1 MAHAEKCPICE
12 GSGRLPLPVEMGTTA
27 SRPYDKL
34 CHGCDGKGWVEVQD
48 EDLFPEAHEER
59 FMPPDLHDYY
69 KRMGWESYGTGDF
82 PNGYPALKVPE
93 TTG

>member
-34 CHGCDGKGWVEVQD
+34 CHGCGGKGWVEVAD
-48 EDLFPEAHEER
+48 SP
-59 FMPPDLHDYY
+59 YY
-69 KRMGWESYGTGDF
+69 TIQPLGSVFNLGWVSDGAMTGDDLTS
-82 PNGYPALKVPE
+82 PLTSG
-93 TTG
+93 

>member
-34 CHGCDGKGWVEVQD
+34 CHGCDGKGWVSVQD
-48 EDLFPEAHEER
+48 EIVTVLSPLSIEPV
-59 FMPPDLHDYY
+59 MPPN
-69 KRMGWESYGTGDF
+69 STGDDLRW
-82 PNGYPALKVPE
+82 PNTAYTYSG
-93 TTG
+93 